1 MVKEIPEEQRG
12 ALAVAKQLYN
22 EFSEDDVMTQS
33 AAVAFYTGLAL
44 APVLTVAVWIT
55 KAFFPGNA
63 KERIVG
69 AFESVLGY
77 QAAYPIREMLDPAEK
92 AASTGM
98 NVAGLISIALVLFSA
113 SGVFAQLQSAL
124 NLIWDVEAKPSA
136 GIWAFIRKRFLSFG
150 MLLTILFL
158 LLTSLVVSAVIQGM
172 IGVNPESTS
181 WMSAVVNTGVSLV
194 IYVVLFATMFRY
206 LPDVRIDWK
215 DVWVGAVITAV
226 LFSLGR
232 FGLSIYLGRT
242 APADDPSVSEQGQ
255 LYAKA
260 IGTFVAF
267 LLWVYYSGII
277 VLVGAEATQIYTRH
291 KGHGLRPNKY
301 SQLVETKKEPI
312 DVGGTRS

>member
-158 LLTSLVVSAVIQGM
+158 LLTSLV
-172 IGVNPESTS
+172 
-181 WMSAVVNTGVSLV
+181 NTGVSLV